1 MIVVIVQIVIDDT
14 RFYMVLVFKVLVLC
28 YIKTIQARIL
38 EGEKDVVFM
47 IY

>member
-14 RFYMVLVFKVLVLC
+14 RFYMVLVLC

-38 EGEKDVVFM
+38 EGKKDEVFV